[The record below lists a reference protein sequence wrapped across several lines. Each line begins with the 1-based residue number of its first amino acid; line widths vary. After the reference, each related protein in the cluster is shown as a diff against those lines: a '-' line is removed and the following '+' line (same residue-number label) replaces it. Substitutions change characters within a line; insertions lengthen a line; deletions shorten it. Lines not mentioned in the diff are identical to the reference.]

1 MNNLPGRGMFSSA
14 RTPFCPRTLLF
25 LALSVVQYLQ
35 IASAR
40 PTSEVLRRAS
50 DNNGGGSNGS
60 GVSTGVWIPVL
71 VIAVVT
77 AVLTLIG
84 CVRRATRRDVAV
96 ASTPNQPAGQ
106 AASTRPGRRRRPART
121 PSQISTK
128 SLPPYMLEPGD
139 QELVIYRGPLKMDD
153 DNDPMPVLEEDDEHP
168 ETRGTHHDLD
178 LESHGTTLADN
189 SATNLIYNA
198 SVDVAMRRSVDVAS
212 VGTSHHSQESH
223 SELLPLHTTQT
234 YEDPRGE
241 APPYFEV
248 VGHDTPHTLPNQPPS
263 PETSIDDAALDRRS
277 RFSFLF
283 NPFGGSS
290 RRPPVSVYNRA
301 VTPDHARN
309 VSSLSVASTNSEHGR
324 NRSGSN
330 STLLKAL
337 RLHDHS
343 MPMTSP
349 STISLNSIS
358 APLTHTVIR
367 SEFRVPKGGITPE
380 QIKLITSRNA
390 LERFGV
396 PYGPDAVAFSASR
409 SNMAPPPDFDATVS
423 SSPGQASGSPSADL
437 RNPSS
442 TSALEREATGSPV
455 YNGAAADEAGQTTSH
470 PIISGSRPSSPSEAE
485 KKSQLSSSPRSP
497 PPSSYQQRGDSC
509 SSSVTSFET
518 AASELSRPTTPL
530 TARPVTP
537 VTARPFENVS
547 IA

>member
-1 MNNLPGRGMFSSA
+1 MFSSA
-14 RTPFCPRTLLF
+14 APPFCPRTLLW
-25 LALSVVQYLQ
+25 LALWVVPYPP

-50 DNNGGGSNGS
+50 NDNGVGSNGD
-60 GVSTGVWIPVL
+60 GVSANVWIPVL
-71 VIAVVT
+71 IVAVVV

-84 CVRRATRRDVAV
+84 CVRRATYREAGAGAA
-96 ASTPNQPAGQ
+96 ASTQNQPAGQ
-106 AASTRPGRRRRPART
+106 AASARPGRRRRPART

-139 QELVIYRGPLKMDD
+139 QELVIYRGPSKMDD
-153 DNDPMPVLEEDDEHP
+153 EHDPMPMLEEDDEEHP
-168 ETRGTHHDLD
+168 ETRGTHHGLD
-178 LESHGTTLADN
+178 PESHGTTLADN
-189 SATNLIYNA
+189 SATDLIYNA
-198 SVDVAMRRSVDVAS
+198 SSDVSMRRSVDAAS

-223 SELLPLHTTQT
+223 SELLPLHTQT
-234 YEDPRGE
+234 SEDLRGE

-248 VGHDTPHTLPNQPPS
+248 VGHDTPHTLPDESPA
-263 PETSIDDAALDRRS
+263 PETSADDAGTSDRRS

-290 RRPPVSVYNRA
+290 RHPPVSIYNRA
-301 VTPDHARN
+301 VTPEHTRN
-309 VSSLSVASTNSEHGR
+309 FSSLSVASTNSGHGR

-337 RLHDHS
+337 RPHDHS
-343 MPMTSP
+343 TPMASA

-367 SEFRVPKGGITPE
+367 SEFRAPKGGITPE

-409 SNMAPPPDFDATVS
+409 SDMVPPPDFDTTVS
-423 SSPGQASGSPSADL
+423 NSPGRASGSPSAHL
-437 RNPSS
+437 RNSS
-442 TSALEREATGSPV
+442 SISALSRETTGSPI
-455 YNGAAADEAGQTTSH
+455 YNSAAADEAGQTTSH
-470 PIISGSRPSSPSEAE
+470 SVISGSPPSSPSGVE
-485 KKSQLSSSPRSP
+485 KMPQLRW
-497 PPSSYQQRGDSC
+497 GDSRT
-509 SSSVTSFET
+509 SSATSFET
-518 AASELSRPTTPL
+518 AASELSPPASPL

-537 VTARPFENVS
+537 VTARPFV
-547 IA
+547 A

>member
-1 MNNLPGRGMFSSA
+1 MSNLPGCGIFSSA
-14 RTPFCPRTLLF
+14 RTPFCPRTLLW
-25 LALSVVQYLQ
+25 LALSVVRYPQFV
-35 IASAR
+35 SAR

-50 DNNGGGSNGS
+50 DNNGVGSNGN
-60 GVSTGVWIPVL
+60 GVSANVWIPVL
-71 VIAVVT
+71 IVAVVV

-84 CVRRATRRDVAV
+84 CVRRATHNEVSAGATTR
-96 ASTPNQPAGQ
+96 TPNPPAGQ
-106 AASTRPGRRRRPART
+106 AASARPGRRRRPART

-139 QELVIYRGPLKMDD
+139 QELVIYRGPLKMEDD
-153 DNDPMPVLEEDDEHP
+153 HDPMSMLEEEDEHP
-168 ETRGTHHDLD
+168 ETRGTHRGLD
-178 LESHGTTLADN
+178 LESHGITQADD
-189 SATNLIYNA
+189 SATNLIYNV
-198 SVDVAMRRSVDVAS
+198 SGDMPMRRSVDVVS

-234 YEDPRGE
+234 SEDPRGE
-241 APPYFEV
+241 APSYFEV
-248 VGHDTPHTLPNQPPS
+248 VGQDTPRYEPPAS
-263 PETSIDDAALDRRS
+263 ETSINDAAPDRRS

-290 RRPPVSVYNRA
+290 RHPPVSIYNR
-301 VTPDHARN
+301 VITPDHTRN
-309 VSSLSVASTNSEHGR
+309 VSSLSVASTNSGHGH
-324 NRSGSN
+324 NRSGSH
-330 STLLKAL
+330 STLLKTL
-337 RLHDHS
+337 RSHDHS
-343 MPMTSP
+343 THMTSP

-367 SEFRVPKGGITPE
+367 SEFRAPKGGITPE

-423 SSPGQASGSPSADL
+423 SSPGQLEASGSSSAEL
-437 RNPSS
+437 RNASSPS
-442 TSALEREATGSPV
+442 TLERETTGSPS
-455 YNGAAADEAGQTTSH
+455 YNSAAADEAGQTTSCS
-470 PIISGSRPSSPSEAE
+470 IISGSPPSSPSGVE

-497 PPSSYQQRGDSC
+497 LSSSYQRHRDDSR

-518 AASELSRPTTPL
+518 AASELEQPTTPL

-537 VTARPFENVS
+537 VTARP
-547 IA
+547 IDA